1 MEINREIMDRAS
13 KILSKKDDIT
23 SKLALASNK
32 VKELSDQLEV
42 LEPQIIESFGSSD
55 INVLEGKLEELT
67 KKVEALL
74 DQINKG

>member
-1 MEINREIMDRAS
+1 MEINKEIMDRAS

-67 KKVEALL
+67 KEVEALL

>member
-1 MEINREIMDRAS
+1 MEINKEIMDRAS

-32 VKELSDQLEV
+32 VKELSDQLEI

-55 INVLEGKLEELT
+55 INVLEGKLQELT
-67 KKVEALL
+67 KEVEALL

>member
-1 MEINREIMDRAS
+1 MEINKEIMDRAS

-55 INVLEGKLEELT
+55 TNVLEGKLEELT
-67 KKVEALL
+67 KEVEALL

>member
-1 MEINREIMDRAS
+1 MEINKDIMDRAS

-67 KKVEALL
+67 KEVEALL

>member
-1 MEINREIMDRAS
+1 MEINKDIMDRAS

-32 VKELSDQLEV
+32 VKELSDQLEI

-67 KKVEALL
+67 KEVEALL

>member
-1 MEINREIMDRAS
+1 MEINKEIMDRAS

-67 KKVEALL
+67 KEVEVLL

>member
-1 MEINREIMDRAS
+1 MEINKEIMDRAS

-32 VKELSDQLEV
+32 VKELSDQLEI

-67 KKVEALL
+67 KEVEALL

>member
-1 MEINREIMDRAS
+1 MEINKEIMNRAS

-32 VKELSDQLEV
+32 VKELSDQLEI

-67 KKVEALL
+67 KEVEALL

>member
-1 MEINREIMDRAS
+1 MEINKDIMDRAS

-32 VKELSDQLEV
+32 VKELSDQIEV

-67 KKVEALL
+67 KEVEALL